1 LHILVHFS
9 IIIGMKDPLLLTVR
23 KFLEPRIVPGRP
35 VLLGYSGGP
44 DSKALL
50 HLLLDCCRF
59 FPFELHL
66 AHIDHGWR
74 EESGREAL
82 ELQNE
87 AKELG
92 LPFYLQAL
100 SPSDFVQGN
109 LEEQG
114 RNLRLQFFSQIY
126 REQGCQALALG
137 HHADDQAEVV
147 LKRVFEGASL
157 FSLGGLEKERSV
169 QDMNLWR
176 PLVPIHKKTVLEW
189 LEKRQLG
196 FFQDPTNHSLLNL
209 RGRMREEI
217 LPLLSNAFGKEI
229 AANLCRLGEESQ
241 QLKEYFS
248 DLNRPILATVKQE
261 GETYSLDLTPF
272 FPLPAVQLKFLL
284 KQWLGK
290 EQLSLS
296 RQILEDLTSALLDL
310 SLGKRFITNEG
321 KFQAERGHLYF
332 SKLT

>member
-1 LHILVHFS
+1 
-9 IIIGMKDPLLLTVR
+9 MKDPLLLIVR
-23 KFLEPRIVPGRP
+23 KFLEPRVVPGKS

-50 HLLLDCCRF
+50 YLLLDCRRF

-66 AHIDHGWR
+66 AHVDHGWR

-82 ELQNE
+82 ELQKE
-87 AKELG
+87 AERLG
-92 LPFYLQAL
+92 LPFHLKTL
-100 SPSDFVQGN
+100 SPKDFIEGN

-114 RNLRLQFFSQIY
+114 RRLRLQFFSQLY
-126 REQGCQALALG
+126 GEKGCQALALG

-157 FSLGGLEKERSV
+157 FFLGGLEKERCV

-176 PLVPIHKKTVLEW
+176 PLLNVPKKTVLEW
-189 LEKRQLG
+189 LEKRQLT

-209 RGRMREEI
+209 RGKMREEI
-217 LPLLSNAFGKEI
+217 LPALSHAFGKEV

-248 DLNRPILATVKQE
+248 ELNRPILATVRKE
-261 GETYSLDLTPF
+261 GAGYCLDLNPF
-272 FPLPAVQLKFLL
+272 FPIPALQLKFLL
-284 KQWLGK
+284 KEWLGK
-290 EQLSLS
+290 QQLSLS
-296 RQILEDLTSALLDL
+296 
-310 SLGKRFITNEG
+310 GKS
-321 KFQAERGHLYF
+321 
-332 SKLT
+332 SKISPLRC

>member
-1 LHILVHFS
+1 
-9 IIIGMKDPLLLTVR
+9 MKDPLLLTIR
-23 KFLEPRIVPGRP
+23 KFLESRIVPGRP

-50 HLLLDCCRF
+50 YLLLDCRRF

-66 AHIDHGWR
+66 AHVDHGWR
-74 EESGREAL
+74 EESGREASA
-82 ELQNE
+82 LQKE
-87 AKELG
+87 AEGLG
-92 LPFYLQAL
+92 VPFYLKTL
-100 SPSDFVQGN
+100 TSEDFTQGN

-126 REQGCQALALG
+126 RDEGCQALALG

-157 FSLGGLEKERSV
+157 FSLGGLEKERCV

-176 PLVPIHKKTVLEW
+176 PLLNVPKKIVLEW
-189 LEKRQLG
+189 LEKRQFT
-196 FFQDPTNHSLLNL
+196 FFRDPTNHSLLNL
-209 RGRMREEI
+209 RGKMREEI
-217 LPLLSNAFGKEI
+217 LPFLSHSFGKEI

-241 QLKEYFS
+241 QLKDYFS
-248 DLNRPILATVKQE
+248 ELNRPILATVRKE
-261 GETYSLDLTPF
+261 EDGYCLDLNPF
-272 FPLPAVQLKFLL
+272 FPIPAVQLKFLL
-284 KQWLGK
+284 KEWLGK

-296 RQILEDLTSALLDL
+296 RQIFEDLTAALLEL
-310 SLGKRFITNEG
+310 SLGKKFITSEG
-321 KFQAERGHLYF
+321 KFQVERGHLYF